1 MIIPYKELSAD
12 VLTAII
18 EDFVSRE
25 GTDYGA
31 VESSFGSKVSQVMR
45 QLENG
50 EAAITFDA
58 EAETCSIVSVKN

>member
-12 VLTAII
+12 ILTAVI

-31 VESSFGSKVSQVMR
+31 VESSFATKVAQVKK
-45 QLENG
+45 QLERG
-50 EAAITFDA
+50 EAAVTFDA
-58 EAETCSIVSVKN
+58 DTETCSIVSTR